1 MDKNIYTI
9 LLNET
14 ERSSIM
20 QQLSIDSVTK
30 TSNFIMVD
38 LL

>member
-1 MDKNIYTI
+1 
-9 LLNET
+9 
-14 ERSSIM
+14 M

-38 LL
+38 LLQDC